1 MADPAG
7 ADEFLGICDDRA
19 PCLGRWSMDA
29 IWWVLSVLL
38 IVVGIAGTVL
48 PALPGPAFVLAGVL
62 LAAWIEGFTRVGV
75 VTVAMVSVLAVMAW
89 ILDYAA
95 AMLGAKRAGASR
107 QALAGAADVE
117 RGPEKS
123 DHDLF
128 ARHIL
133 YSKVRDEKIVILERT
148 DRQSS
153 PHWSFKFSII
163 SRTESQVARFRQLG
177 ITNAMT

>member
-1 MADPAG
+1 
-7 ADEFLGICDDRA
+7 
-19 PCLGRWSMDA
+19 MDA

-107 QALAGAADVE
+107 QALAGAAIGTVAGLFFGFLGVLVLPLAGAAIGE
-117 RGPEKS
+117 FLARR
-123 DHDLF
+123 DHQH
-128 ARHIL
+128 AI
-133 YSKVRDEKIVILERT
+133 KVGLAT
-148 DRQSS
+148 
-153 PHWSFKFSII
+153 W
-163 SRTESQVARFRQLG
+163 LG
-177 ITNAMT
+177 ILAGLAGKVVVVFMMVGIFLVSLVL

>member
-1 MADPAG
+1 
-7 ADEFLGICDDRA
+7 
-19 PCLGRWSMDA
+19 MDA

-107 QALAGAADVE
+107 QALAGAAIGTVAGLFFGFLGVLVLPLAGAAIGE
-117 RGPEKS
+117 FLARR
-123 DHDLF
+123 DHQH
-128 ARHIL
+128 AI
-133 YSKVRDEKIVILERT
+133 KVGLAT
-148 DRQSS
+148 
-153 PHWSFKFSII
+153 W
-163 SRTESQVARFRQLG
+163 LG
-177 ITNAMT
+177 ILAGLAAKVVVVFMMVGIFLVSLVL

>member
-1 MADPAG
+1 
-7 ADEFLGICDDRA
+7 
-19 PCLGRWSMDA
+19 MDA

-75 VTVAMVSVLAVMAW
+75 VTVAMVSVLAVLAW

-107 QALAGAADVE
+107 QALAGAAIGTVAGLFFGFVGVLVFPLVGAAIGE
-117 RGPEKS
+117 FLARR
-123 DHDLF
+123 DHQH
-128 ARHIL
+128 AI
-133 YSKVRDEKIVILERT
+133 KVGLAT
-148 DRQSS
+148 
-153 PHWSFKFSII
+153 W
-163 SRTESQVARFRQLG
+163 LG
-177 ITNAMT
+177 ILAGLAGKVVAVFMMVGIFLVALVL

>member
-1 MADPAG
+1 
-7 ADEFLGICDDRA
+7 
-19 PCLGRWSMDA
+19 MDA

-107 QALAGAADVE
+107 QALAGAAIGTVAGLFFGFLGVLVFPLVGAAVGE
-117 RGPEKS
+117 FLARR
-123 DHDLF
+123 DHQH
-128 ARHIL
+128 AI
-133 YSKVRDEKIVILERT
+133 KVGLAT
-148 DRQSS
+148 
-153 PHWSFKFSII
+153 W
-163 SRTESQVARFRQLG
+163 LG
-177 ITNAMT
+177 ILAGLAGKVVVVFMMVGIFLVALVL